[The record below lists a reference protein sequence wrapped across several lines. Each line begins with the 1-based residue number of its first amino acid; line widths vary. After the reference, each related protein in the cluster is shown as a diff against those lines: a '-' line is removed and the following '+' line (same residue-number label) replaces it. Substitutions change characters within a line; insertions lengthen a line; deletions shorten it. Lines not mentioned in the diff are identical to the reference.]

1 MKSYVFLYHS
11 STHHTLTHT
20 HTHYI
25 LTHTHAIIVDS
36 SICGIEVMGKT
47 EITVPDNGGT
57 LEWKGYGLKLHVP
70 EHSCSL
76 QANSEEYRII
86 IRASL
91 SGAFKLPD
99 DTKLLS
105 PIFWMSVA
113 DGQKFLK
120 PVTLEIQHC
129 ASRHEIEDEDEDE
142 SSLADLS
149 FISAESFAEVG
160 HLPYIFK
167 ALEGGVFTDCST
179 YGSIQL
185 TQLSGVGVAGC
196 KATPCCYRAHVYRT
210 NTGAR
215 DWRFYFAVTRD
226 LDTQRKVCYRLE
238 SFLKPFTKLKNCS
251 CTIRESMFMLHAL
264 FSVDCRDP

>member
-1 MKSYVFLYHS
+1 MYFFITLPHTTHS
-11 STHHTLTHT
+11 HT

-36 SICGIEVMGKT
+36 SICGIEVIGET
-47 EITVPDNGGT
+47 EITVPNDGGT

-76 QANSEEYRII
+76 QANSEECRII

-99 DTKLLS
+99 DTELLS

-129 ASRHEIEDEDEDE
+129 ASRHEIEDEDE

-149 FISAESFAEVG
+149 FMSAESFAEVG

-167 ALEGGVFTDCST
+167 ALEGGVFTDYSS

-210 NTGAR
+210 NTGVR
-215 DWRFYFAVTRD
+215 DWRFYFVVTRD
-226 LDTQRKVCYRLE
+226 LEAQRKVRYRLE

-264 FSVDCRDP
+264 FRVDCRDP